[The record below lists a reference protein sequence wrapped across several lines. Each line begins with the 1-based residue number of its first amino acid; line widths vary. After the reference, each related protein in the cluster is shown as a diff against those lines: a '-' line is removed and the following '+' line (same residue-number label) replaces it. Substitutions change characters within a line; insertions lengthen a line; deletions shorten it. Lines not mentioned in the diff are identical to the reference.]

1 MSTLTLR
8 SDKGSPLTNA
18 EVDGNFSNLNTD
30 KIEVTGSPANGQAI
44 VWNGTA
50 WVPATLSEAQESAV
64 ISFAIALG

>member
-30 KIEVTGSPANGQAI
+30 KIEVTGSPTNGQAI
-44 VWNGTA
+44 VWDGTQ
-50 WVPATLSEAQESAV
+50 WVPATLSAAQEAAV
-64 ISFAIALG
+64 VSFAIALG